1 ASPRPA
7 CTSSARP
14 SRWPPGPASR
24 CRYTA
29 HDSEET
35 AMIESWTQEQF
46 NGRVGETFVLHLWPD
61 PAPVKRTAVTAGAR
75 PPKGRAQFSLFF
87 RGPRAA
93 LRRQGT
99 YRVEH
104 PELGAHDLF
113 LVPVGVTPEDGGSV
127 LYEAVFT

>member
-1 ASPRPA
+1 
-7 CTSSARP
+7 
-14 SRWPPGPASR
+14 
-24 CRYTA
+24 
-29 HDSEET
+29 
-35 AMIESWTQEQF
+35 MIESWTLEDF
-46 NGRVGETFVLHLWPD
+46 RGRVGETFGIWLRPE
-61 PAPVKRTAVTAGAR
+61 PVPFKLVEVQAGAR
-75 PPKGRAQFSLFF
+75 PPKGRPQFSLVF

-93 LRRQGT
+93 LSPQGT